1 MSSIAYPSSSLTAHR
16 GVARVQRFTALVRGL
31 YLHWKQARLQEAR
44 VQAQH
49 AAALQEARTM
59 AALARAMN
67 GIAVE
72 DIRRYRD

>member
-1 MSSIAYPSSSLTAHR
+1 MSSIAYPSSRLTAHR
-16 GVARVQRFTALVRGL
+16 GVARVQRFAALVRGL
-31 YLHWKQARLQEAR
+31 CLRQPARQEAMA
-44 VQAQH
+44 QAQH

-72 DIRRYRD
+72 DIRRYGE